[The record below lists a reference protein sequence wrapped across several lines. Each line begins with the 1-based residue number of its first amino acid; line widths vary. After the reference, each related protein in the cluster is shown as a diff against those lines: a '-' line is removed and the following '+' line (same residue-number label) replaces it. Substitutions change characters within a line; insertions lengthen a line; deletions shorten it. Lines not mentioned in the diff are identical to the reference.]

1 MFFLLTNGG
10 KANIINDVDA
20 GLAHLVE
27 RHLAKVEVASSS
39 LVTRSRSAAD
49 KRLSAAFFVFDLRL
63 GFDLELRLAFYLEPC
78 MAGKLCGLNPC
89 GSAWCG
95 RYKQKEI
102 ERRLLRFL
110 DRGRRCFCVGGYWTC
125 VSSWSCD
132 SCEAAGCRR
141 ARLQRVF
148 LTSSQTEPAKAA
160 AAAMGQRVWAMPQS

>member
-39 LVTRSRSAAD
+39 LVTRSRFAAD

-78 MAGKLCGLNPC
+78 MAGKRTPVAGVVRPMQAEGNRAAPAAIFESRQAPFMGWGC
-89 GSAWCG
+89 
-95 RYKQKEI
+95 
-102 ERRLLRFL
+102 
-110 DRGRRCFCVGGYWTC
+110 YWAC

-132 SCEAAGCRR
+132 SCEAAGCGM
-141 ARLQRVF
+141 ARLQRFF

-160 AAAMGQRVWAMPQS
+160 AAAMGQRVWAMPQL

>member
-39 LVTRSRSAAD
+39 LVTRSRFAAD

-78 MAGKLCGLNPC
+78 MAGKLCGPNTC
-89 GSAWCG
+89 GPAWCG
-95 RYKQKEI
+95 RCKQREI
-102 ERRLLRFL
+102 ERRLLRFSN
-110 DRGRRCFCVGGYWTC
+110 RGRRRLWGGD
-125 VSSWSCD
+125 VIGLAFRPGAVVPARRR
-132 SCEAAGCRR
+132 AAGWPVCS
-141 ARLQRVF
+141 AF
-148 LTSSQTEPAKAA
+148 F
-160 AAAMGQRVWAMPQS
+160 